1 MKKLSGAVSHPLVV
15 EEPLVLTGTALRGAL
30 VCDGGSLDLR
40 GAVADKLTIEPGGY
54 VLLSGT
60 CTGSIVVHS
69 GALLEISGTVTGQI
83 SRNDGEVW
91 AMVGATIGGRMVG
104 SGGFFV
110 EPDPSAPRAVNP
122 PRFRIAGQGPLV
134 DVVA

>member
-1 MKKLSGAVSHPLVV
+1 MKKVSGAVSHPLVV

-60 CTGSIVVHS
+60 CTGSIVVHP
-69 GALLEISGTVTGQI
+69 GALLEISGTVTGEI
-83 SRNDGEVW
+83 TRNDGEVW
-91 AMVGATIGGRMVG
+91 AMAGATIGGRMVG

-110 EPDPSAPRAVNP
+110 AAVPEAAPVLDP